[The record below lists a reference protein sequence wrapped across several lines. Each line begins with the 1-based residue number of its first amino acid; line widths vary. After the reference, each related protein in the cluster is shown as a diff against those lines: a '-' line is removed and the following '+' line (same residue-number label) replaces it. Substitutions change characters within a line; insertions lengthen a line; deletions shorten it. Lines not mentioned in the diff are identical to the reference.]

1 MKDKYGLDA
10 AMDILVVDVGSSD
23 YQMNTVHDQAKVI
36 QLFEEIRTL
45 LLQQNLA
52 IRLVFLMHIIDQFSR
67 RL

>member
-1 MKDKYGLDA
+1 
-10 AMDILVVDVGSSD
+10 MDTLVVDVGSSD
-23 YQMNTVHDQAKVI
+23 YLGNIVHDLAKVI

>member
-10 AMDILVVDVGSSD
+10 ATDILVVDVGSSD
-23 YQMNTVHDQAKVI
+23 YPVNTVHDQAKVI

-52 IRLVFLMHIIDQFSR
+52 IRLVFLMHIIDQFSC

>member
-1 MKDKYGLDA
+1 VKDKYGLDA

-23 YQMNTVHDQAKVI
+23 YLVNTVHDQAKVI